1 MSDCRPALSVPS
13 VRLSHWIDPPQS
25 SQDKYSNNYDAM
37 KGYGYLLTDGELY
50 KIGVTR
56 GSIENRISK
65 LQTGNPYDIAII
77 DYFESEYPFKVE
89 KMLHARHSQQRI
101 NNEWFNLENEDVRN
115 FRDECIKCESI
126 VESIKDNPWMRL

>member
-1 MSDCRPALSVPS
+1 
-13 VRLSHWIDPPQS
+13 
-25 SQDKYSNNYDAM
+25 M
-37 KGYGYLLTDGELY
+37 KGYVYLLTDGELY

-101 NNEWFNLENEDVRN
+101 NNEWFNLEKEDVNN

-126 VESIKDNPWMRL
+126 VESIKYNPWMRL